1 MIVQE
6 NPIKIPTYHAK
17 TALASEVSSP
27 APNKIETPSTAP
39 GDKKVLKKF
48 RVEENDRQFE
58 DFWV

>member
-6 NPIKIPTYHAK
+6 NPIQIPTYDAK
-17 TALASEVSSP
+17 TAQASEFSSP

-58 DFWV
+58 DF